1 MDPLKDREL
10 KAAIERIGEL
20 AMELYDLIENG
31 MTIDFTF
38 PDDGIIVVPGKLP
51 TIKRLI
57 VTKPALHIGLSAKPR
72 AFGADESLKKK

>member
-10 KAAIERIGEL
+10 KAAIERIGQL
-20 AMELYDLIENG
+20 AMELFDLMESG

-38 PDDGIIVVPGKLP
+38 PDERGIVVPGKLP

-72 AFGADESLKKK
+72 PFGGDES